1 MFRPISLPAATGLA
15 LLELSAASG
24 PASAAPACPQ
34 AGFTIVEPKPSP
46 ATRPVQNRPHHALF
60 VRREALTA
68 TADIT
73 EIKLAHDLG
82 DTQLRLKFTPEA
94 AARLHKATENHAGLR
109 IAFVADKTVVSA
121 VTWSGPYGMDAD
133 QGVQLSLGQSRP
145 GLQRLVEAVRRR
157 LSRAAP

>member
-1 MFRPISLPAATGLA
+1 M
-15 LLELSAASG
+15 
-24 PASAAPACPQ
+24 
-34 AGFTIVEPKPSP
+34 
-46 ATRPVQNRPHHALF
+46 
-60 VRREALTA
+60 RRDALTA

-82 DTQLRLKFTPEA
+82 DTQLLLKFTPAA
-94 AARLHKATENHAGLR
+94 AARLHKATENHDGMR

-133 QGVQLSLGQSRP
+133 QGVQLSLGPSRP
-145 GLQRLVEAVRRR
+145 GLQRLVEAVRRC